1 MLRKYYE
8 IYRMT
13 LQKTTH
19 KPSCKFLTGHHREKP
34 EHTINSDM
42 IPEFAILGH
51 PNEGKSSVLST
62 LAEDDS
68 VRVSSTPGETRECRT
83 FPVVID
89 SKEILRFT
97 DTPGFQNPARVLSEF
112 KKLQNSGDKILQEFR
127 ALATDIPEFHDDCEL
142 LKPIERGAGIIYV
155 VDGSRPIR
163 NVDKAEMKILRLTG
177 KPRMAIINCKDEKF
191 DFLDEWKIEFRK
203 NFNSNQL
210 FNAHRATYAER
221 IRLLEAL
228 RSIDQDWYSPL
239 SKVISAFKKDW
250 AARNI
255 LTTDI
260 IIDLLTDSLSLKLSK
275 NFGSKS
281 DENKAREQLFQKY
294 KEVLD
299 KKEKS
304 AQQQLRTLFK
314 HNIFNY
320 QLPPHSVLLEN
331 LFDEKN
337 WQLLGM
343 TRKQT
348 IVAGGV
354 GGATI
359 GAGLDVAALGHALGL
374 FTALGGVAGALGAF
388 FGGESIS
395 SRTRILGIPLGGE
408 TVQVG
413 PAKNIALLFVLLNRA
428 LLYYQH
434 TINWAHGRR
443 DYPTT
448 DNSLI
453 STDSYQGFTNDWGS
467 GNIKIC
473 HDFFKA
479 VGEDNGKEDSRA
491 KEKFMELLLTNLKEI
506 SEDDEL

>member
-1 MLRKYYE
+1 
-8 IYRMT
+8 
-13 LQKTTH
+13 
-19 KPSCKFLTGHHREKP
+19 
-34 EHTINSDM
+34 M

-68 VRVSSTPGETRECRT
+68 VRVSPTPGETTECRT

-89 SKEILRFT
+89 TKEILRFT

-112 KKLQNSGDKILQEFR
+112 KKLKNNGDKILREFR
-127 ALATDIPEFHDDCEL
+127 ALAITIPELHDDCEL

-163 NVDKAEMKILRLTG
+163 NVDKAEMEILRLTG

-250 AARNI
+250 TARNI
-255 LTTDI
+255 LTADILVDLFTDC
-260 IIDLLTDSLSLKLSK
+260 LSLKLSK
-275 NFGSKS
+275 NIGSKS
-281 DENKAREQLFQKY
+281 NEDTIRKQLFQKY
-294 KEVLD
+294 KGVLD
-299 KKEKS
+299 RKEKS

-348 IVAGGV
+348 IIAGGV

-359 GAGLDVAALGHALGL
+359 GAGLDVAALGHALGM

-388 FGGESIS
+388 FSGENIA
-395 SRTRILGIPLGGE
+395 SRTQIFGIPMGGE

-413 PAKNIALLFVLLNRA
+413 PAKNIDLLFVLLNRA

-443 DYPTT
+443 DYPKI
-448 DNSLI
+448 DNSLVT
-453 STDSYQGFTNDWGS
+453 TDSYQGFTRSWGS

-479 VGEDNGKEDSRA
+479 VGENKNKEESKT
-491 KEKFMELLLTNLKEI
+491 KEKFRELLLISLEEI
-506 SEDDEL
+506 SEDDEQ